1 MKGIITW
8 FADNHVAANLLM
20 ALIIVAGIMGLLSMK
35 VEIFPEVS
43 LDTISIT
50 VEYPGA
56 SPSEVEEGVIKKI
69 EDQVA
74 GLAGIKEITARAQEG
89 LATVIIEVEK
99 GWDIKKLLDEVKTSI
114 DRITTF
120 PEEAERPVV
129 REVTRVHMVIS
140 LAVYGYSDESTL
152 KEIARQI
159 KDRITNLPGITLA
172 ELSGVRARE
181 IHVEIP
187 AENLRRYSLTLGMVA
202 EAIRNSSLDLPA
214 GRIKTESREIL
225 IRAKGRRYY
234 AQDYA
239 QIPIIVRPD
248 GSKVTLADIA
258 TLKEGFQD
266 VDISARFQGLPAVII
281 NVYRIADQNALDVAN
296 KVFECLEEIRPS
308 LPKGVFVATY
318 QDRSK
323 NLRSRIS
330 LLVKNMSY
338 GFVLVSLLLGLF
350 LDAGLAFWV
359 ALGIPISFLGGIML
373 LPHLDVSINMI
384 SLFAFIMVLGI
395 VVDDAIIVG
404 ENIFRKRA
412 SVGDPLRASIDG
424 ALEVG
429 RPVVFAVLT
438 TVAAFWPL
446 LLGTGTMGKFMRNIP
461 IVVIVVLMGSLV
473 ESLLILPSH
482 LAIWRVRDRKEKI
495 VTRMLQWVTQ
505 GPYKRLLRFCL
516 KWRYA
521 TVAAAISMLLLAG
534 GLWTG
539 GILKFIFFPKVE
551 SDMLICNITMPV
563 GTPFEKTVEVVQRI
577 EKAAKEAMAEAQGG
591 SSDEDFSIFQYVAS
605 LIGFQVGGHITGV
618 RGERGGHLAQV
629 FVQLV
634 GSEEREIG
642 AMELAKIW
650 RKKVGEIPEA
660 DSISF
665 HSTLFSPGTPI
676 EVHLSMEDPESLLQ
690 ATDALKRE
698 LKEIPG
704 VYDVGDSF
712 LPGKDEIR
720 LSLKPEAEVLGV
732 KLEDL
737 ARQVRHAFYGA
748 EALRLQRDQEEVK
761 VLVRYP
767 GEERVSLSSLEQMR
781 IKTPPGEMVPFGE
794 VALVEIAKGY
804 AYIER
809 VQRRRV
815 IRVSADV
822 DEDVANAHEI
832 RSYLERDFLPGLKAN
847 YPGLRYSIEGA
858 GKRQKE
864 SMADVIKG
872 FTIAIFAIYAL
883 LAVPLRSFTQAFII
897 MFAIPF
903 SLVGALLGHLLMGL
917 NVSILSLFG
926 MVGLAGVSVNDSLIL
941 LHAINRMRK
950 EGIDLRECVENGGVI
965 RFRAIVLTSLTT
977 FVGLMPLILE
987 KSLQAQFLIPM
998 AVSLGFGILFAT
1010 IIILL
1015 LVPCSYMVLEDVH
1028 GLLAIIRRRGQ
1039 VHGGPRSPETLS

>member
-120 PEEAERPVV
+120 PEEAEQPVV

-159 KDRITNLPGITLA
+159 KERITNLPAITLA

-248 GSKVTLADIA
+248 GSKVTLGDIA

-296 KVFECLEEIRPS
+296 KVFEFLEEIRPS

-318 QDRSK
+318 RDRSK

-338 GFVLVSLLLGLF
+338 GFVLVSLLLGVF
-350 LDAGLAFWV
+350 LGAGLAFWV

-461 IVVIVVLMGSLV
+461 MVVIVVLMGSLV

-482 LAIWRVRDRKEKI
+482 LAIWRVRDRKENI

-516 KWRYA
+516 KWRY
-521 TVAAAISMLLLAG
+521 
-534 GLWTG
+534 
-539 GILKFIFFPKVE
+539 
-551 SDMLICNITMPV
+551 
-563 GTPFEKTVEVVQRI
+563 
-577 EKAAKEAMAEAQGG
+577 
-591 SSDEDFSIFQYVAS
+591 
-605 LIGFQVGGHITGV
+605 
-618 RGERGGHLAQV
+618 
-629 FVQLV
+629 
-634 GSEEREIG
+634 
-642 AMELAKIW
+642 
-650 RKKVGEIPEA
+650 
-660 DSISF
+660 
-665 HSTLFSPGTPI
+665 
-676 EVHLSMEDPESLLQ
+676 
-690 ATDALKRE
+690 
-698 LKEIPG
+698 
-704 VYDVGDSF
+704 
-712 LPGKDEIR
+712 
-720 LSLKPEAEVLGV
+720 
-732 KLEDL
+732 
-737 ARQVRHAFYGA
+737 
-748 EALRLQRDQEEVK
+748 
-761 VLVRYP
+761 
-767 GEERVSLSSLEQMR
+767 
-781 IKTPPGEMVPFGE
+781 
-794 VALVEIAKGY
+794 
-804 AYIER
+804 
-809 VQRRRV
+809 
-815 IRVSADV
+815 
-822 DEDVANAHEI
+822 
-832 RSYLERDFLPGLKAN
+832 
-847 YPGLRYSIEGA
+847 
-858 GKRQKE
+858 
-864 SMADVIKG
+864 
-872 FTIAIFAIYAL
+872 FA
-883 LAVPLRSFTQAFII
+883 
-897 MFAIPF
+897 
-903 SLVGALLGHLLMGL
+903 
-917 NVSILSLFG
+917 
-926 MVGLAGVSVNDSLIL
+926 
-941 LHAINRMRK
+941 
-950 EGIDLRECVENGGVI
+950 
-965 RFRAIVLTSLTT
+965 
-977 FVGLMPLILE
+977 
-987 KSLQAQFLIPM
+987 
-998 AVSLGFGILFAT
+998 
-1010 IIILL
+1010 
-1015 LVPCSYMVLEDVH
+1015 
-1028 GLLAIIRRRGQ
+1028 
-1039 VHGGPRSPETLS
+1039 